1 MSSDSFNTWKD
12 MIKACEEEFEKSV
25 LKAQK
30 VLISQLGVLSRP
42 DQRRTHGMTD
52 GKRHSKKTI
61 WLNED

>member
-42 DQRRTHGMTD
+42 DQRRTHGGTD